1 MKRHHIAASV
11 LTALVVFTAV
21 GFLVFGGTNDK
32 SGAASR
38 DKHGHATTT
47 STTTVEE
54 GTINDTEVQAYV
66 REQVTIKTVSFKCTE
81 LVAMLLGSAQQRGGR
96 AFGCGLRKSRT
107 GAGEADK
114 ASQQSGIHQ

>member
-38 DKHGHATTT
+38 DKHGHAP
-47 STTTVEE
+47 
-54 GTINDTEVQAYV
+54 N
-66 REQVTIKTVSFKCTE
+66 RERGNLLRRE
-81 LVAMLLGSAQQRGGR
+81 L
-96 AFGCGLRKSRT
+96 
-107 GAGEADK
+107 
-114 ASQQSGIHQ
+114 